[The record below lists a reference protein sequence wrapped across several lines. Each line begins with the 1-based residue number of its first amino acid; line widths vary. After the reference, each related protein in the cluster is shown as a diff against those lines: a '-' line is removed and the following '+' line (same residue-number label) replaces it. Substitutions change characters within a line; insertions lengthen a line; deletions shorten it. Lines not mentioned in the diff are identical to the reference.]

1 MANRCTGA
9 KQIRV
14 MSPSRSARAS
24 VRATRLRVTPR
35 VLTNQMADR
44 SLIFLLDRSGS
55 METCCDDTIGG
66 FNSFVKDQ
74 AALGGKLTL
83 IQFDHEYLM
92 SYENKPL
99 GEVEPLTTTTFK
111 PRGSTALLDA
121 IGRAIKECKTE
132 SIPTIIILTDGQENS
147 SRTYTK
153 AHIKDLIFERQKEGW
168 TFMYLGAN
176 QDAFAEAGSIG
187 IDPAG
192 TMNFDVNKTP
202 DVFRALSA
210 TVSQRATY

>member
-1 MANRCTGA
+1 
-9 KQIRV
+9 
-14 MSPSRSARAS
+14 
-24 VRATRLRVTPR
+24 
-35 VLTNQMADR
+35 MADR

>member
-1 MANRCTGA
+1 
-9 KQIRV
+9 
-14 MSPSRSARAS
+14 
-24 VRATRLRVTPR
+24 
-35 VLTNQMADR
+35 MADR

-99 GEVEPLTTTTFK
+99 GEVEPLTKTTFK

>member
-1 MANRCTGA
+1 MVNQCTGG

-14 MSPSRSARAS
+14 MSLPRFAHASVKTTTLRAS
-24 VRATRLRVTPR
+24 SD
-35 VLTNQMADR
+35 MADR
-44 SLIFLLDRSGS
+44 SLVFLLDRSGS
-55 METCCDDTIGG
+55 MESCWDDTIGG

-83 IQFDHEYLM
+83 IQFDHEYFM

-99 GEVEPLTTTTFK
+99 KEIEPLTRETFK

-121 IGRAIKECKTE
+121 IGRALKECKTE
-132 SIPTIIILTDGQENS
+132 SIPMIIILTDGQENA

-176 QDAFAEAGSIG
+176 QDAFTEAGSIG
-187 IDPAG
+187 IAPG
-192 TMNFDVNKTP
+192 NTMNYDVNKTP

-210 TVSQRATY
+210 TVSQRASQ

>member
-1 MANRCTGA
+1 
-9 KQIRV
+9 
-14 MSPSRSARAS
+14 
-24 VRATRLRVTPR
+24 
-35 VLTNQMADR
+35 MADR

-99 GEVEPLTTTTFK
+99 GEVEPLTKTTFK

-153 AHIKDLIFERQKEGW
+153 AHIKDIIFERQKEGW